1 MENGKLTAILA
12 AGYEAALRAGDLAA
26 DAAYGLTRAAQA
38 QAAAVRRRMQAA
50 SVEERMAGKLQEVGH
65 LIYGTHTGEPAD
77 SDLLEEALRE
87 IDVLKEQLDGLRSI
101 RCPACGGTARPEDRF
116 CRSCGGRL

>member
-50 SVEERMAGKLQEVGH
+50 SVEERMAPRGR
-65 LIYGTHTGEPAD
+65 A
-77 SDLLEEALRE
+77 SDLRHPHRGAC
-87 IDVLKEQLDGLRSI
+87 GLR
-101 RCPACGGTARPEDRF
+101 PA
-116 CRSCGGRL
+116 